1 MKQLIFLIVFYGC
14 FSSNASGQDSTKV
27 TLDLLRAPSSPGAIL
42 LGFAPSEIERPSDVS
57 GFMTTIQTA
66 SSGFTKF
73 PSNYAIDVAPFWL
86 TKKTSGFTT
95 ASLNATKFKDVFR
108 QTLVI
113 SMAIRNADTVDKRF
127 NGKSTYSGFGFK
139 FNLIRGNFSKNT
151 AAILDAISD
160 IQNSIVLG
168 MDTSAAKLF
177 KKDAVMIVTT
187 IKLNLLEDMFGPEV
201 ENNPQYK
208 ILQKI
213 LEARQ
218 KRIVDSLQQK
228 QKELPR
234 LKSLAENFKI
244 NRTGWYWDIAG
255 GGSIEFIN
263 GSFTNSKIYNA
274 GLWTTFGN
282 TTEKGVSILFIG
294 RYLYNPKMEYQ
305 ESNSINTIGNIS
317 TLDVGT
323 RLAFANSDNKFLFSG
338 EAIYRNTLSNRIIP
352 ATWKLALNIEYD
364 INKNQKLT
372 FVFGKAFDGTIS
384 KDGSLIAALNLLAG
398 FGNKR

>member
-1 MKQLIFLIVFYGC
+1 
-14 FSSNASGQDSTKV
+14 
-27 TLDLLRAPSSPGAIL
+27 
-42 LGFAPSEIERPSDVS
+42 
-57 GFMTTIQTA
+57 
-66 SSGFTKF
+66 
-73 PSNYAIDVAPFWL
+73 
-86 TKKTSGFTT
+86 
-95 ASLNATKFKDVFR
+95 
-108 QTLVI
+108 
-113 SMAIRNADTVDKRF
+113 MAIRNADTVDKRF

>member
-1 MKQLIFLIVFYGC
+1 MKQLILLIVFYGC
-14 FSSNASGQDSTKV
+14 FSLNAFGQDSSKI
-27 TLDLLRAPSSPGAIL
+27 TLDLLRAPSSPGANL
-42 LGFAPSEIERPSDVS
+42 LGFAPSDIERPSDVS
-57 GFMTTIQTA
+57 GFMTTIQSA

-95 ASLNATKFKDVFR
+95 ASLNATQFKEVFR

-113 SMAIRNADTVDKRF
+113 SMAIRNADSLDKRF
-127 NGKSTYSGFGFK
+127 NGNSTYAGFGFK
-139 FNLIRGNFSKNT
+139 FNLIRGNYSKST
-151 AAILDAISD
+151 AAILQAISD

-168 MDTSAAKLF
+168 IDSTAARAF
-177 KKDAVMIVTT
+177 KKDAIMVVTT
-187 IKLNLLEDMFGPEV
+187 SKLNLLEDMFGPQV
-201 ENNPQYK
+201 ENNAQYK
-208 ILQKI
+208 GLQKI
-213 LEARQ
+213 LESRQ
-218 KRIVDSLQQK
+218 KVIIDSLQQK

-244 NRTGWYWDIAG
+244 SRTGWTWDIAG

-263 GSFTNSKIYNA
+263 NSFTNSKMYNA

-282 TTEKGVSILFIG
+282 TTEKGVSILFIA
-294 RYLYNPKMEYQ
+294 RYLYNPKTAYQ
-305 ESNSINTIGNIS
+305 ENNSINIVGNIS
-317 TLDVGT
+317 TIDAGT
-323 RLAFANSDNKFLFSG
+323 RFAFANSDNHFLFSG
-338 EAIYRNTLSNRIIP
+338 EAIYRNTISHGMIP

-364 INKNQKLT
+364 INKNKKLT

-384 KDGSLIAALNLLAG
+384 KDGTLIAALNLLAG